1 MRRRAAL
8 RPGSRAHI
16 RRAGLV
22 VKASH
27 RLSRSVAR
35 KAHAWLARRGIQPLI
50 DGQTADLL
58 GRSGAMEREALAE
71 EAEILIVVGG
81 DGTLLSVARSLR
93 SSRTPIFG
101 VNLGSLGF
109 LTEIPLDSMFQ
120 ALEAVLEGRFSIE
133 ERIRM
138 RVTVQDHD
146 RRKLRHDILNDVV
159 VNKSALARMLS
170 IDVSIDGTYVTTYRA
185 DGLILSTPTGSTAY
199 SLSAGGPIIAP
210 SVAGFLLSPIC
221 PHTLSNRPL
230 VVPPR
235 STIEVSVR
243 NSHEDV
249 FVTIDGQVGFPLHRG
264 ERVRAKLAP
273 VPVRLIQ
280 TEGKSYFEVLRQRL
294 RWHGRVLK

>member
-1 MRRRAAL
+1 VKRRAEL
-8 RPGSRAHI
+8 KPGRRARI

-27 RLSRSVAR
+27 RLSRKVAT
-35 KAHAWLARRGIQPLI
+35 KVHAWLTRRGIEALL
-50 DGQTADLL
+50 DEQTAALL
-58 GRSGAMEREALAE
+58 RKRDYLKREELAE
-71 EAEILIVVGG
+71 AAEILIVAGG
-81 DGTLLSVARSLR
+81 DGTLLAVARSLR
-93 SSRTPIFG
+93 NSRTPIFG

-109 LTEIPLDSMFQ
+109 LTEIPVENMFHALD
-120 ALEAVLEGRFSIE
+120 AVLEGRFTIE

-138 RVTVQDHD
+138 RVTVVNHE
-146 RRKLRHDILNDVV
+146 RRKIRHDILNDVV

-199 SLSAGGPIIAP
+199 SLSAGGPIIEP
-210 SVAGFLLSPIC
+210 SVSGFLLSPIC

-230 VVPPR
+230 VVPPK

-249 FVTIDGQVGFPLHRG
+249 FVTVDGQVGFPLQRG
-264 ERVRAKLAP
+264 ERVRANLAP

-294 RWHGRVLK
+294 KWHGRVLK

>member
-1 MRRRAAL
+1 MPSRARTAKRISSIGLVIKPQPRRAEEILTRLCRWLTRRRVRWAVDRQSAHVLGKPGLGLTRAAL
-8 RPGSRAHI
+8 AESCDLI
-16 RRAGLV
+16 LV
-22 VKASH
+22 
-27 RLSRSVAR
+27 
-35 KAHAWLARRGIQPLI
+35 I
-50 DGQTADLL
+50 
-58 GRSGAMEREALAE
+58 
-71 EAEILIVVGG
+71 GG
-81 DGTLLSVARSLR
+81 DGTLLSVARECGR
-93 SSRTPIFG
+93 HRTPVLG